1 MATRRTTKRA
11 DRPRATALGATKGQ
25 GAFRPLKPP
34 AQTPAVPFDEPL
46 TPDVEEQARPR
57 PASPGARGRSATDAF
72 DDALDFDT
80 LPDAHD
86 DELPLAGGSGGETA
100 PDLWE
105 DMPHA
110 EAEELDEDAHAPDDA
125 LGLYLRQMGA
135 IPLLTRDQE
144 LHLAQQLEM
153 RRRRYRY
160 AAISCWRT
168 LARILETFERVQ
180 RGQLALDP
188 TIDVVNT
195 LGLTRENIL
204 KRMPHHL
211 PTLRRV
217 VQAADRDFR
226 ELLKATTAAAREKLE
241 RGLWRKMSKARRLVE
256 ELSPRIDLLDHWTDE
271 LRVLS
276 RQMNDLAVAAEA
288 GGNSAADR
296 ERRAKA
302 SKQLRE
308 LMCEVRLQPEEL
320 SRLAAVL
327 ESRRRMYQKARREL
341 AEGNLR
347 LVVSIAKRYRSRGL
361 PFSDLIQEGN
371 RGLMRAVDKYE
382 WRLKFKFG
390 TYATWWIRQGIT
402 RALADHARTIRVPCH
417 QVGTLARVERVR
429 GELSIQQGREPTV
442 EEIAAV
448 LGVTPE
454 ETQSLRVVARHPVS
468 LHEPLGGDGE
478 RALEDFLDD
487 PDATNPGKA
496 VDQHLLRER
505 IGEVLRSLTPRE
517 REVIELRFGLRDG
530 QPKTLEEVARAYGIT
545 RERIRQI
552 EARGLLKLRQPLR
565 SQRLAEFAETE

>member
-1 MATRRTTKRA
+1 MATRKTTKRNA
-11 DRPRATALGATKGQ
+11 PISAAQASLRLDAHELDLEEDRVRDGDQ
-25 GAFRPLKPP
+25 EH
-34 AQTPAVPFDEPL
+34 DESE
-46 TPDVEEQARPR
+46 TDEETVERSSEHL
-57 PASPGARGRSATDAF
+57 PASPD
-72 DDALDFDT
+72 
-80 LPDAHD
+80 
-86 DELPLAGGSGGETA
+86 
-100 PDLWE
+100 
-105 DMPHA
+105 DMPHG
-110 EAEELDEDAHAPDDA
+110 EVDEESEDTHAPDDA

-135 IPLLTRDQE
+135 IPLLNRDQE
-144 LHLAQQLEM
+144 LHLAEQLEM
-153 RRRRYRY
+153 RRRRYRR
-160 AAISCWRT
+160 AALSSWRT
-168 LARILETFERVQ
+168 LARVVHTFELVQ
-180 RGQLALDP
+180 RQELALDP

-195 LGLTRENIL
+195 LGLSRENIL

-211 PTLRRV
+211 KTLRHLVDSAQTELRELLRATSASARARLRRV
-217 VQAADRDFR
+217 
-226 ELLKATTAAAREKLE
+226 
-241 RGLWRKMSKARRLVE
+241 LWRKLRKARTLAE

-276 RQMNDLAVAAEA
+276 RQMSELAVVAES

-296 ERRAKA
+296 ERRSKA
-302 SKQLRE
+302 HKQLRE
-308 LMCEVRLQPEEL
+308 LMVEARCM
-320 SRLAAVL
+320 SDDLAGLNAVL
-327 ESRRRMYQKARREL
+327 EVRRRLYQKARREL

-382 WRLKFKFG
+382 HRLNYKFG

-417 QVGTLARVERVR
+417 QVGTLAAVERVR
-429 GELSIQQGREPTV
+429 GELSIAQGREPTV

-448 LGVTPE
+448 LGVTAE
-454 ETQSLRVVARHPVS
+454 ETQSLRTVARHPVS

-505 IGEVLRSLTPRE
+505 IAEVLRSLTPRE

-530 QPKTLEEVARAYGIT
+530 QPRTLEEVARAYGIT

-565 SQRLAEFAETE
+565 SQRLAEFAEAE

>member
-1 MATRRTTKRA
+1 MATRRTTKRTERTPQA
-11 DRPRATALGATKGQ
+11 EPILHVDAPEVDLEERKG
-25 GAFRPLKPP
+25 RE
-34 AQTPAVPFDEPL
+34 VESERDE
-46 TPDVEEQARPR
+46 TDVDEESTEE
-57 PASPGARGRSATDAF
+57 AS
-72 DDALDFDT
+72 DAL
-80 LPDAHD
+80 PP
-86 DELPLAGGSGGETA
+86 PL
-100 PDLWE
+100 D
-105 DMPHA
+105 DMPPGDVD
-110 EAEELDEDAHAPDDA
+110 EESEDAHAPDDA

-135 IPLLTRDQE
+135 IPLLNRDQE
-144 LHLAQQLEM
+144 LALAEQLEM
-153 RRRRYRY
+153 RRRRYRR
-160 AAISCWRT
+160 AALSSWRT
-168 LARILETFERVQ
+168 LVRVVETFERVSA
-180 RGQLALDP
+180 GQLALDP

-195 LGLTRENIL
+195 LGLSRENIL

-211 PTLRRV
+211 RTLRHLV
-217 VQAADRDFR
+217 DSADLEFRDLQR
-226 ELLKATTAAAREKLE
+226 ATSATARARIRRKLWLKLR
-241 RGLWRKMSKARRLVE
+241 KARKLAE

-271 LRVLS
+271 LRLLS
-276 RQMNDLAVAAEA
+276 RQMSDLGMLAEV
-288 GGNSAADR
+288 GGNAAADR
-296 ERRAKA
+296 ERRSKA
-302 SKQLRE
+302 HKQLRE
-308 LMCEVRLQPEEL
+308 LAIDARCMPDDLDGLVI
-320 SRLAAVL
+320 VL
-327 ESRRRMYQKARREL
+327 ESRRRLYQKARREL

-382 WRLKFKFG
+382 HRLNYKFG

-417 QVGTLARVERVR
+417 QVGTLAAVERVR
-429 GELSIQQGREPTV
+429 GELSIAQGREPTV

-448 LGVTPE
+448 LGVTAE
-454 ETQSLRVVARHPVS
+454 ETQSLRTVARHPVS

-505 IGEVLRSLTPRE
+505 IAEVLRSLTPRE

-530 QPKTLEEVARAYGIT
+530 QPRTLEEVARAYGIT

-565 SQRLAEFAETE
+565 SQRLAEFAEVEH